1 MLELG
6 DKVELVFSTID
17 VDGLCPG
24 LAGVVTGFDGTDST
38 TVLWNTGVEMELV
51 TDSAV
56 DTYRVV
62 SRAFVTKAQKRG
74 RIIMQF
80 LGSKAV
86 PPPAPPEKDDR
97 VEFLFSTVSLA
108 GSGLHRGNRGTVN
121 YVDGSGIIYVA
132 WDNGAIASLIPGWD
146 HFTILPKPAA
156 EDTQKAMR

>member
-1 MLELG
+1 METG
-6 DKVELVFSTID
+6 NKVELLFSTLYI
-17 VDGLCPG
+17 DGLCPG
-24 LAGVVTGFDGTDST
+24 LKGTVTGLDGTDIT
-38 TVLWNTGVEMELV
+38 TVLWDNGVEMAFI

-97 VEFLFSTVSLA
+97 VEFLFSTVSLV

-121 YVDGSGIIYVA
+121 YVGGSGIIYVA

-146 HFTILPKPAA
+146 HFTILSKPAA